1 MENRRRFIKGVLGIS
16 GGLVAFGNLSARN
29 LYQTQKPDI
38 DALSFCCLNCGP
50 QCPVFT
56 ATANNDLVEK
66 KKFLDKWTKELGSI
80 TVDDVFCYGCKND
93 GKPYNKKVPQCTVRI
108 CVQEKQ
114 LKSCALCSDIAQ
126 CDKEL
131 WKNWPEMRK
140 NVLKIQAELN
150 G

>member
-38 DALSFCCLNCGP
+38 DALSFCCLKCGP
-50 QCPVFT
+50 RCPVFA
-56 ATANNDLVEK
+56 ATANNDLVAK
-66 KKFLDKWTKELGSI
+66 KKFLDNWTKELGTV

-93 GKPYNKKVPQCTVRI
+93 VKPYNKKVPRCTVRK

-126 CDKEL
+126 CDKQL
-131 WKNWPEMRK
+131 WIKWPEMKK
-140 NVLKIQAELN
+140 NVLKIQAELK